1 MRVGIAILAAFCLCL
16 DATGALAQ
24 SLDES
29 IRTKYAVDGLAL
41 GARLSSERAAYR
53 EYRCSRSD
61 QFERFTWCQKIRN
74 DRERRGSYRVFESM
88 LLSQTGEVSYI
99 NRYQE
104 PAFLDATDADEYIER
119 YSREIGERP
128 QVTRIP
134 QRPDHG
140 DGLIAMW
147 GRATLEQLDEDAVK
161 MLEDGKSPKKALLV
175 DLIGNFARS
184 AREGLPIYRIGGG
197 AGLIWIAGF
206 DESGRGTLRSA
217 AVDVSELAPSGQ
229 AAPASRVA
237 PQPARTQP
245 VSEEG
250 TTEEQAGQA
259 ALQRMV
265 ERLKADLAIS
275 TQRIAELE
283 TAKADTGR
291 EIKEDTKPRVA
302 GDNANTGIAST
313 ADTKPTASIVQSQA
327 HKARADPGALA
338 WKVFALV
345 AFLISIVVFLIMNR
359 SRMRAA
365 ARYPI

>member
-16 DATGALAQ
+16 GATGALAQ
-24 SLDES
+24 SPDES

-53 EYRCSRSD
+53 AYRCSRSD
-61 QFERFTWCQKIRN
+61 QFEGFTLCQKVRN

-88 LLSQTGEVSYI
+88 LLSHNGEVSYI

-104 PAFLDATDADEYIER
+104 PAFLDATDAGEYIER

-128 QVTRIP
+128 EVTRIP
-134 QRPDHG
+134 LRPDG
-140 DGLIAMW
+140 DGLIALW
-147 GRATLEQLDEDAVK
+147 GKATLEQLDQDAVK
-161 MLEDGKSPKKALLV
+161 MLEDGKSPKNGLLV

-206 DESGRGTLRSA
+206 ERNGRGTLRFA
-217 AVDVSELAPSGQ
+217 AVDVSELASSGQ

-250 TTEEQAGQA
+250 ATEEQAGQA
-259 ALQRMV
+259 ALQRTV
-265 ERLKADLAIS
+265 ERLRADLAIS

-283 TAKADTGR
+283 TAKADTR
-291 EIKEDTKPRVA
+291 HEIKENAKPRVA
-302 GDNANTGIAST
+302 GDNANTGIAPP

-345 AFLISIVVFLIMNR
+345 VFLTSIVVFLIMNR

>member
-1 MRVGIAILAAFCLCL
+1 MRVRIALLAAVSLCL

-24 SLDES
+24 SPDES
-29 IRTKYAVDGLAL
+29 MRTKYAVDGLAL

-61 QFERFTWCQKIRN
+61 QFEAFTWCQKVRN

-88 LLSQTGEVSYI
+88 LLSQNGEVSYI

-119 YSREIGERP
+119 YSREIGEWP

-134 QRPDHG
+134 HRPDHG
-140 DGLIAMW
+140 DGLIALW
-147 GRATLEQLDEDAVK
+147 GRATLEQLDQDAVK
-161 MLEDGKSPKKALLV
+161 MLEDGKSPKKELLV

-206 DESGRGTLRSA
+206 DLNGRGTLRFA
-217 AVDVSELAPSGQ
+217 AVDVSELVSSGQ
-229 AAPASRVA
+229 AAVA
-237 PQPARTQP
+237 PQPVRTQP

-250 TTEEQAGQA
+250 AAEEQAGQA

-291 EIKEDTKPRVA
+291 EIKEVAKPRVA
-302 GDNANTGIAST
+302 GENANAGIARP
-313 ADTKPTASIVQSQA
+313 ADTKPTASIVQSQL
-327 HKARADPGALA
+327 HKARADPGELA

-345 AFLISIVVFLIMNR
+345 AFLTSIVVFLIVNR

>member
-1 MRVGIAILAAFCLCL
+1 MDWLSVLGSAPSVQLIGNTDVAEAINSRV
-16 DATGALAQ
+16 
-24 SLDES
+24 
-29 IRTKYAVDGLAL
+29 
-41 GARLSSERAAYR
+41 
-53 EYRCSRSD
+53 SR
-61 QFERFTWCQKIRN
+61 
-74 DRERRGSYRVFESM
+74 
-88 LLSQTGEVSYI
+88 
-99 NRYQE
+99 E
-104 PAFLDATDADEYIER
+104 PAFLGAMDADEYIER

-134 QRPDHG
+134 HRPDHD
-140 DGLIAMW
+140 DGLIALW
-147 GRATLEQLDEDAVK
+147 GRATLEQLDQDAVK
-161 MLEDGKSPKKALLV
+161 MLEGGKSPKRGLLV
-175 DLIGNFARS
+175 DLIGDFARS

-206 DESGRGTLRSA
+206 DLNGRGTLRFA
-217 AVDVSELAPSGQ
+217 AADVSELVSPGQ
-229 AAPASRVA
+229 ASPAARVA
-237 PQPARTQP
+237 PQLARTQP

-250 TTEEQAGQA
+250 AAEERAGQA
-259 ALQRMV
+259 ALQRTV

-291 EIKEDTKPRVA
+291 EIKENAKPRVA
-302 GDNANTGIAST
+302 DDNANTWIAHP
-313 ADTKPTASIVQSQA
+313 ADIKPTASLVQSQV

-345 AFLISIVVFLIMNR
+345 AFLTSIVVFLIMNR

>member
-1 MRVGIAILAAFCLCL
+1 
-16 DATGALAQ
+16 
-24 SLDES
+24 
-29 IRTKYAVDGLAL
+29 
-41 GARLSSERAAYR
+41 
-53 EYRCSRSD
+53 
-61 QFERFTWCQKIRN
+61 
-74 DRERRGSYRVFESM
+74 M

-134 QRPDHG
+134 HRPDHG

-206 DESGRGTLRSA
+206 DGSGRGTLRFA

-229 AAPASRVA
+229 ARRPPRELH
-237 PQPARTQP
+237 RN
-245 VSEEG
+245 
-250 TTEEQAGQA
+250 
-259 ALQRMV
+259 RH
-265 ERLKADLAIS
+265 ERSPYRK
-275 TQRIAELE
+275 
-283 TAKADTGR
+283 
-291 EIKEDTKPRVA
+291 
-302 GDNANTGIAST
+302 
-313 ADTKPTASIVQSQA
+313 
-327 HKARADPGALA
+327 KARQ
-338 WKVFALV
+338 
-345 AFLISIVVFLIMNR
+345 R
-359 SRMRAA
+359 SKPVRPRCSGWSKG
-365 ARYPI
+365 